1 MKNFYL
7 SSRVEDNVEKHLNM
21 EVESLK
27 KSQVLLKQNAL
38 ELEEEIRQMKKNRYN
53 IEKDLVDKEAAM
65 DIDQETAQLKVSGP
79 MKKSRETRYP
89 AAKQK
94 QSFTPSSWQENTE
107 KNLELANHQIKSC
120 LGLQAQSDTV
130 LGKKCAFKK

>member
-1 MKNFYL
+1 
-7 SSRVEDNVEKHLNM
+7 M
-21 EVESLK
+21 EVETLK

-94 QSFTPSSWQENTE
+94 QSFTPSTWQENTE

-130 LGKKCAFKK
+130 LGKKYALKK

>member
-21 EVESLK
+21 EVETLK

-130 LGKKCAFKK
+130 LGKKYALKK

>member
-1 MKNFYL
+1 
-7 SSRVEDNVEKHLNM
+7 M
-21 EVESLK
+21 EVETLK

-53 IEKDLVDKEAAM
+53 IEKDLIDKEAAM

-94 QSFTPSSWQENTE
+94 QSFTPSTWQENTE

-130 LGKKCAFKK
+130 LGKIQAVLSLVVLGIFRSF